1 MMRTE
6 YAMEEEMSLEGER
19 INEVT
24 VYIYSTTPAM
34 ESGLLSLKWN
44 DHSHTFFDM
53 LSTIRR
59 KESYCDVT
67 LVSDGRFYPVHKL
80 VLSTCSEFFDNLFSR
95 TDCKHPVVIIANVS
109 HKEIEALLNY
119 MYLGEVNV
127 FQKELGN
134 LMKAAEILKIKG
146 LAEPTKGVKKDNN
159 DKHFNS
165 PSELLD
171 SSTKRKRSEDSG
183 APSAKRSQCAER
195 PGLKESED
203 LHTLTEK
210 SKPSSILPTPSS
222 SNTGASSDH
231 KEPFTHTVFE
241 QQSDV
246 EEDSGEKAVR
256 PEVKVE
262 EIKVKDEDESW
273 FDGNEESG
281 ANIPYC
287 ETDSN
292 IEYDNQTIDY
302 SNPCV
307 AWEFPAATQP
317 HLLESH
323 LPQGMPGASGLQAI
337 PQDMPVECHP
347 TFKTAQRGMKLHI
360 NGFSYTQERSREFRG
375 YWRCSNRSCPGRCVL
390 FGYEVVKARKHCHH
404 PHPEGKTS
412 KGIIIRANVEL

>member
-323 LPQGMPGASGLQAI
+323 LPQGMPGASGLQAEHFPI
-337 PQDMPVECHP
+337 MK
-347 TFKTAQRGMKLHI
+347 KTLQKKWRKL
-360 NGFSYTQERSREFRG
+360 GDEERAM
-375 YWRCSNRSCPGRCVL
+375 L
-390 FGYEVVKARKHCHH
+390 LTLA
-404 PHPEGKTS
+404 
-412 KGIIIRANVEL
+412 RANPKASSEKLRSLLAEFNIDISARTVRRELLDAGIKLPKQSTKS